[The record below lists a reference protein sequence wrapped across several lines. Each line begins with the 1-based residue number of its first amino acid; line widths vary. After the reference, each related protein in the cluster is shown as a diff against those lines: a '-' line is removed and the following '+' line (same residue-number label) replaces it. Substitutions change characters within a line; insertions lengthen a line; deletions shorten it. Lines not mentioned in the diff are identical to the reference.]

1 MKEKV
6 AFFIFGIF
14 QTIFLGLIIFF
25 LLEIT
30 TIGKDTAIL
39 LSILFPVFTFIVEY
53 IIYSKK

>member
-6 AFFIFGIF
+6 TFFIFGGL
-14 QTIFLGLIIFF
+14 QAIFLGLIIFF

-30 TIGKDTAIL
+30 SIGKDTVIL
-39 LSILFPVFTFIVEY
+39 LSVLFPVFTFIVEY